1 MSEYVTP
8 QLRTVLKTFQD
19 KATKSLQGPGL
30 SLVHPQK
37 KEPPSPETV
46 EEPMAPPPPEL
57 PQPILSSAD
66 TGRGVLYETILEG
79 KPIGCFVLGGEMR
92 LCLPQILNNVLTN
105 FSLEQINGTCEK
117 LQIFCSQCTAEQ
129 LNEFKAANILPEDV
143 KFSGLITRTNAERL
157 CSTLLHRSERRPV
170 IKGAISFRVY
180 HRCFGKTEGICTP
193 DMFSVKEPACIEC
206 TDCGG
211 MFSPQRFVCHV
222 HGEQEEQTCHWG
234 FDSGNWRAYIHVA
247 YDVENR
253 DKYTKMLDELRERE
267 YQETLAMINQ
277 QRESLSLK
285 RKAVIEEPHILANS
299 IDIPQKKS
307 KLIDDAAYA
316 LDYHTYH
323 PYAQFYAHHLRQQH
337 QQQLSAFR
345 PWTPLTPKHLA
356 HLSYSN
362 VPGLPYLSQE
372 PPILQNPERVVR
384 LSECERFERTFQPNV
399 ALAPRRV
406 NGLTKELSPRETTR
420 IVTTDIPIKLERV
433 TSPREN
439 TLVGASPELR
449 VTSPAGDG
457 APVSPEQMSGSNEIT
472 SSTSPVP
479 LTGSQVMT
487 NGVSPSP
494 PRSAPDSHPPGH
506 AVHLHHNHHQASGAA
521 AVVLKN
527 GGTPALA
534 GNPEFEL
541 STDTDD
547 DSLTGEADS
556 SITGSPWDVAAVAE
570 ALKDAS
576 PGDRDKVLHIIKVL
590 VQENMQL
597 RRCSAEN
604 VRLVQELRQKDD
616 QIAELLLEQ
625 QRRQLPPPEPV
636 TRVVVKSE
644 PPEVSK
650 TTEVIMKPLKKSA
663 RRSPEDTVVVMP
675 PNKRYTL
682 SAAVAAAEDIPDPP
696 KESIKRVEMVN
707 GVGGEHKARENGVT
721 IQCKDSG

>member
-1 MSEYVTP
+1 MDEKSNLYDDGLYV
-8 QLRTVLKTFQD
+8 
-19 KATKSLQGPGL
+19 
-30 SLVHPQK
+30 
-37 KEPPSPETV
+37 E
-46 EEPMAPPPPEL
+46 
-57 PQPILSSAD
+57 
-66 TGRGVLYETILEG
+66 
-79 KPIGCFVLGGEMR
+79 
-92 LCLPQILNNVLTN
+92 
-105 FSLEQINGTCEK
+105 
-117 LQIFCSQCTAEQ
+117 
-129 LNEFKAANILPEDV
+129 
-143 KFSGLITRTNAERL
+143 L
-157 CSTLLHRSERRPV
+157 CS
-170 IKGAISFRVY
+170 KGAGMRRAS
-180 HRCFGKTEGICTP
+180 
-193 DMFSVKEPACIEC
+193 
-206 TDCGG
+206 CGA
-211 MFSPQRFVCHV
+211 MQMTYKLS
-222 HGEQEEQTCHWG
+222 G
-234 FDSGNWRAYIHVA
+234 FDPN
-247 YDVENR
+247 
-253 DKYTKMLDELRERE
+253 ERGDLFKCLNSTE
-267 YQETLAMINQ
+267 I
-277 QRESLSLK
+277 R
-285 RKAVIEEPHILANS
+285 AVIEEPHILANS

-323 PYAQFYAHHLRQQH
+323 PYCPILCSSLAAAASAATFGVPTVDTAH
-337 QQQLSAFR
+337 
-345 PWTPLTPKHLA
+345 TKHLA